1 MKNTQAQ
8 VLAIKK
14 PSESN
19 LSSIIRDIDSQSF
32 LITSANAKSGVTSSA
47 LILADELSKTTNDR
61 TLIIDVSLSK
71 NSLTELLGKSDDPG
85 LVDIKTNIEATT
97 SLEKNYYK
105 VENFNFYFMPI
116 GFKKENTQDIIHK
129 ELNKILNKL
138 SEEFRYIII
147 DGDSIYSNNNTI
159 EIAAKTDAV
168 ILVVQAEETRW
179 EVAQAAQKRLNQAG
193 ANIIGCIFNNRKYY
207 TPNWIY
213 KKL

>member
-71 NSLTELLGKSDDPG
+71 NSLTELLGKADDPG

-97 SLEKNYYK
+97 SFEKNYYK

-129 ELNKILNKL
+129 ELNTILKKL
-138 SEEFRYIII
+138 SKEFRYIII

-179 EVAQAAQKRLNQAG
+179 EVAQAAQKRLSQAG

>member
-1 MKNTQAQ
+1 MKNTKEQ

-19 LSSIIRDIDSQSF
+19 LSSIIRDIDCQSF

-47 LILADELSKTTNDR
+47 LTLADELSKTTNDR

-71 NSLTELLGKSDDPG
+71 NSLTELLGNADDPG
-85 LVDIKTNIEATT
+85 LVDINTNIESTT

-129 ELNKILNKL
+129 ELNTILKKL

-168 ILVVQAEETRW
+168 ILVIQAEETRW
-179 EVAQAAQKRLNQAG
+179 EVAQAAQKRLSQAG